1 MFLGNICSNGKA
13 VHLTCIEKKPQ
24 KHYLITSFYYTSQV
38 ITPQAYRTSYLK
50 CYKYTYFLLIML
62 ICGFSF
68 MWIHINMWFQMWF
81 HMEIKTIFKNATTTF
96 DYTLNPLYFP

>member
-1 MFLGNICSNGKA
+1 MIDVSWKYLFKWKGSAFNLYR
-13 VHLTCIEKKPQ
+13 KKTP
-24 KHYLITSFYYTSQV
+24 KHYNVITSFYYTSQV

-50 CYKYTYFLLIML
+50 CYKYKYFLLIML

-81 HMEIKTIFKNATTTF
+81 HMEIKTIF
-96 DYTLNPLYFP
+96 